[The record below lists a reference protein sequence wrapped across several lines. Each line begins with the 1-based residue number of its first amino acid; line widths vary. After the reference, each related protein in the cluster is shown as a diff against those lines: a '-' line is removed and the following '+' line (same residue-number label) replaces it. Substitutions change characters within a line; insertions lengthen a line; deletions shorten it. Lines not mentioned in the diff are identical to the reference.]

1 MPSDPSKDYYFI
13 HRETGRLEPVLVE
26 YGFIDSPKD
35 DVVQLKNNL
44 PNYVEAVV
52 KAVAEYIGV
61 PYTNPGVSDSTYVVK
76 RGDSLYS
83 IAKSFGI
90 SVEALKNAN
99 GVNGNLITIGQTLVI
114 PSISDKT
121 PGDYVIYT
129 VKKGDSLWKIANS
142 YGISVNDIVDYNNLD
157 TTLLSI
163 GQQLLIPTIT
173 PSLDDNLTYIVKNG
187 DSLWSVAKK
196 YNISVDELKNYNNL
210 MTNMLSI
217 GQVLMIPGTDKYK
230 TYIVKSGDSLYKIAR
245 ENNVSINDLI
255 TLNNL
260 SNTVLQIGQQLLIP

>member
-1 MPSDPSKDYYFI
+1 
-13 HRETGRLEPVLVE
+13 
-26 YGFIDSPKD
+26 
-35 DVVQLKNNL
+35 
-44 PNYVEAVV
+44 
-52 KAVAEYIGV
+52 
-61 PYTNPGVSDSTYVVK
+61 
-76 RGDSLYS
+76 
-83 IAKSFGI
+83 
-90 SVEALKNAN
+90 
-99 GVNGNLITIGQTLVI
+99 
-114 PSISDKT
+114 
-121 PGDYVIYT
+121 VIYT
-129 VKKGDSLWKIANS
+129 VKEGDSLWKFANS
-142 YGISVNDIVDYNNLD
+142 YGISVKDIVDYNNLD